1 MDVAAAVDVPTRDAV
16 ARAANDVDDDVA
28 DEPGAAEEE
37 TADEEIEVDD
47 EMRARAVVAP
57 DDHDDDDDDDET
69 AVDDEAEGGR
79 DDDEDIDAA
88 ATTDDEVPRADM
100 GALGSAET
108 ETGAEAVGSAG
119 FVMRAVA
126 RRERGSAA
134 AAWGCVWQAAC
145 VCASCWQRYGMKT
158 LQHRRV
164 RKLRGGCVCVCVCVS

>member
-1 MDVAAAVDVPTRDAV
+1 MEVAAAVEVPTRDAV

-57 DDHDDDDDDDET
+57 DDHDDDDDDDDET

-79 DDDEDIDAA
+79 DDDENIDAA
-88 ATTDDEVPRADM
+88 ATTDDEMPRADM

-108 ETGAEAVGSAG
+108 GAGAAVGSAG
-119 FVMRAVA
+119 LVMHAVA
-126 RRERGSAA
+126 WRECGSAA
-134 AAWGCVWQAAC
+134 ACVADYMQ
-145 VCASCWQRYGMKT
+145 QT
-158 LQHRRV
+158 E
-164 RKLRGGCVCVCVCVS
+164 